1 MLGWNRSQMSIG
13 YVVVVQRLH
22 SDAYG
27 LGAGPKPRLP
37 VIPSPRRR
45 GHGAVRVQHA
55 GSIKWATT
63 PTGGQTKQ
71 RPRACCV
78 RDAHAAT

>member
-1 MLGWNRSQMSIG
+1 MSIG

-22 SDAYG
+22 SDAHG
-27 LGAGPKPRLP
+27 LGAGPDLRLP
-37 VIPSPRRR
+37 VIPSPRKG

-55 GSIKWATT
+55 GSITTATT
-63 PTGGQTKQ
+63 PKSGGQTIH